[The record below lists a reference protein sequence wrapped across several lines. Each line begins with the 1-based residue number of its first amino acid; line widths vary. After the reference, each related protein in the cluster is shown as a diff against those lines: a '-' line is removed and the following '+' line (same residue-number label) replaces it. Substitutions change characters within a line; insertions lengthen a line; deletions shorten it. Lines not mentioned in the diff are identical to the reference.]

1 MSFQLIPYI
10 MLNGQAKE
18 AIQFYEQALGA
29 QLLFKQTF
37 GEGPQNP
44 DSPLK
49 AEDAALVAHAIL
61 KIGDTQ
67 IFVADCIPGLTLQ
80 QGNVLTICLTTD
92 DSDQAKQFYQALQQ
106 GGQVILPLEAA
117 YFSPA
122 YGMVKDKFGVTFQIF
137 TKRQS

>member
-10 MLNGQAKE
+10 MLDGQAEE
-18 AIQFYEQALGA
+18 AIQFYEQTLGA
-29 QLLFKQTF
+29 KLLFKQTF

-49 AEDAALVAHAIL
+49 AEEAALVAHAIL

-80 QGNVLTICLTTD
+80 EGNLLTICLTTD
-92 DSDQAKQFYQALQQ
+92 DSHQAKQFYQTLQQ
-106 GGQVILPLEAA
+106 GGQVILPLEEA

-122 YGMVKDKFGVTFQIF
+122 YGMVKDKFGVSFQIF
-137 TKRQS
+137 TKRQ